1 MPVEECLADL
11 PLQRMDVPGHG
22 GLSRMERGGGSPNR
36 SIFGDGGKRGEEL
49 SMEGHTETV

>member
-1 MPVEECLADL
+1 
-11 PLQRMDVPGHG
+11 
-22 GLSRMERGGGSPNR
+22 MERGGGSPNR

>member
-1 MPVEECLADL
+1 VPVEECLAEL
-11 PLQRMDVPGHG
+11 PFQRPDVSGYG